1 MDKNISIL
9 SMSHVP
15 RTTLAQNM
23 DALSS
28 QSNIAG
34 YKATIIGA
42 DHIAKY
48 MPLLMTAAGTIK
60 PSKVLILG
68 VGVAGLVQLLML
80 KEWVLR
86 YMPLM

>member
-1 MDKNISIL
+1 MKVKLSKLKATQLLFHFFRSKDEVKNIPHYINNKLSIL

-42 DHIAKY
+42 DHISKY
-48 MPLLMTAAGTIK
+48 MPLLMTAANFN
-60 PSKVLILG
+60 
-68 VGVAGLVQLLML
+68 
-80 KEWVLR
+80 
-86 YMPLM
+86 

>member
-1 MDKNISIL
+1 MNKNLSIL
-9 SMSHVP
+9 SMSHIP
-15 RTTLAQNM
+15 RTSLAQNM

-42 DHIAKY
+42 DHISKY

-60 PSKVLILG
+60 P
-68 VGVAGLVQLLML
+68 A
-80 KEWVLR
+80 
-86 YMPLM
+86 